1 MGDKILY
8 EGTWLSIVERDGWY
22 QFSRETARAGVV
34 YVLVFRKAVFHP
46 VLGRY
51 EICPAHGDAEPILTS
66 LSGGIEVG
74 QDPADAAV
82 AEVYEEAGYRITR
95 DQLID
100 LGKVNLTKSTDTIGY
115 LYAVDVSD
123 LERGD
128 APGDGSLGEEK
139 SYCNWVS
146 EDAALMCKCPVM
158 ATLIIRAGNGGMLG
172 GQWALPTSWLHA
184 AGRAWD
190 SVMKGTA

>member
-8 EGTWLSIVERDGWY
+8 EGKWLSIVERDGWY

-139 SYCNWVS
+139 SYCNWISVW
-146 EDAALMCKCPVM
+146 DTQMCKCPVM
-158 ATLIIRAGNGGMLG
+158 AALLVRADAHRL
-172 GQWALPTSWLHA
+172 L
-184 AGRAWD
+184 
-190 SVMKGTA
+190 